1 MTAAQ
6 TTPGT
11 SQPQPDDLGA
21 RRAHLRRYLIW
32 APVADLNMALDALQ
46 IRPEDASAP
55 SALPKPPPKHHAI
68 VVLGA
73 PVNGDG
79 TPSPSIVQRTRRA
92 AEIAFAH
99 PESLLVV
106 TGGAVANRFSEAV
119 SMEQQLI
126 SLGVD
131 PTRILR
137 EPNARTTLDNAAYTM
152 SLLENVWLK
161 AALDVNS
168 LIPGADP
175 TLESVWRKAVLDQ
188 AQMTIITDP
197 FHAPR
202 ALRLFAAARSAYDV
216 TPTLR
221 FAASASA
228 AQPQLPPH
236 ERLVRI
242 GEMVLR
248 DDVQALLLRC
258 VEEKRRLSIGW

>member
-6 TTPGT
+6 TAQGTP
-11 SQPQPDDLGA
+11 SHPQPDDSGA
-21 RRAHLRRYLIW
+21 RRAQLRRYLIW
-32 APVADLNMALDALQ
+32 APVADLNLALDAFQ
-46 IRPEDASAP
+46 IGPEGASV
-55 SALPKPPPKHHAI
+55 LPKPRTHAI

-79 TPSPSIVQRTRRA
+79 TPSPSILERTRRA
-92 AEIAFAH
+92 AEIASAH

-119 SMEQQLI
+119 IMEQQLI

-131 PTRILR
+131 PTRVLR
-137 EPNARTTLDNAAYTM
+137 EPNACTTLDNAAYTM
-152 SLLENVWLK
+152 ALLENVWLK
-161 AALDVNS
+161 AALDHAE
-168 LIPGADP
+168 LTPGADP
-175 TLESVWRKAVLDQ
+175 KLESVWRKAVLDE
-188 AQMTIITDP
+188 AQLTIITEP

-221 FAASASA
+221 FAATARA

-258 VEEKRRLSIGW
+258 IEEKRRLSIGW